1 MNTKY
6 TTGQSI
12 LIPATIRN
20 AEEINGQIIYHV
32 DVNTWDGIPEDAIV
46 LNENAQIQNAMQR
59 FRETLLGE
67 ADTQVRR

>member
-20 AEEINGQIIYHV
+20 VEEINGQIIYHV
-32 DVNTWDGIPEDAIV
+32 NADTWEGIPEDAIV

-59 FRETLLGE
+59 FRETLLRE
-67 ADTQVRR
+67 ADTQFRR

>member
-32 DVNTWDGIPEDAIV
+32 DVDTWDGIPEDAIV

-59 FRETLLGE
+59 FRETLLGK
-67 ADTQVRR
+67 AVTQVRR